1 MLPADVDQAWQVQM
15 WDRFYDHYVHHP
27 MQKVVG
33 DNLRPADKRDPFGV
47 AQAKTQIDKAFDVAE
62 AAMQSRTW
70 AAGEDFTLAD
80 CAAAPALFYANTVM
94 PFTRTHKNLAAYL
107 ARLMARASY
116 SRVLKEAQPYFELF
130 PMEKKPQLVE
140 P

>member
-1 MLPADVDQAWQVQM
+1 MPSVVFCHTGREVCATTML
-15 WDRFYDHYVHHP
+15 
-27 MQKVVG
+27 
-33 DNLRPADKRDPFGV
+33 DNDA
-47 AQAKTQIDKAFDVAE
+47 II
-62 AAMQSRTW
+62 
-70 AAGEDFTLAD
+70 
-80 CAAAPALFYANTVM
+80 ANTIR